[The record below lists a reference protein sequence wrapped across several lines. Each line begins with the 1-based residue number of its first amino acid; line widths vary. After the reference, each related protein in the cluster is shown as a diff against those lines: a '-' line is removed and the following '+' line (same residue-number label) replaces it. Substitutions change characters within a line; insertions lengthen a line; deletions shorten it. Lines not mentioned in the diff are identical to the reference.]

1 MNQSLYD
8 YCIQNGRQDL
18 LETWDEEK
26 NLPLTP
32 QMVTAMT
39 GKKAWWSGPCGH
51 SWQRVIGDQVRKGGG
66 CPYCS
71 SQKLL
76 PGFNDLATRNPG
88 LAAQWNAEKNGD
100 LTPQQ
105 VMPHSNKKTWWRC
118 EKGHE
123 WMAAISSRSNGYSCP
138 YCNNRRTLPGYN
150 DLATRDPELAAQW
163 DYDANAPLTP
173 NQVMPHTDKSVFW
186 ICQKGHHWK
195 APISRRSTGKGCP
208 ICANMKIIPGLNDFA
223 TLRPDLMKEWD
234 YAKNGDVSP
243 QQLSEKTDK
252 KVWWCC
258 KLGHEWQASLKFRAR
273 GKVGCPI
280 CANNAILTGFNDLA
294 TTYPN
299 LAAQWDQKKNGD
311 LTPQQVTSGSD
322 KEVWWICEKGHE
334 WKVSVMNRT
343 RRGDGCPYCSNRKV
357 LAGFNDL
364 ATIAPGVAAQWHPS
378 RNGSLMP
385 QDVVAGSGR
394 IVWWQCPLGHE
405 WESAISKRVLRQD
418 KCPYCVNRR
427 VWPGFNDLAT
437 LEPEIAAQWHPALNG
452 SLTAHTVLAGSNRY
466 AWWICHEGHV
476 WRTIISNRTSPRSR
490 SGCPV
495 CAGNIDEKR
504 LAYYQKLMDETYS
517 QLGIDRGKVDP

>member
-1 MNQSLYD
+1 
-8 YCIQNGRQDL
+8 
-18 LETWDEEK
+18 
-26 NLPLTP
+26 
-32 QMVTAMT
+32 
-39 GKKAWWSGPCGH
+39 
-51 SWQRVIGDQVRKGGG
+51 
-66 CPYCS
+66 
-71 SQKLL
+71 
-76 PGFNDLATRNPG
+76 
-88 LAAQWNAEKNGD
+88 
-100 LTPQQ
+100 
-105 VMPHSNKKTWWRC
+105 MPHSGKKVWWRC

-123 WMAAISSRSNGYSCP
+123 WMASVISRSRGYGCP
-138 YCNNRRTLPGYN
+138 YCNNRTPLPGYN
-150 DLATRDPELAAQW
+150 DLATRNPELAAQW

-173 NQVMPHTDKSVFW
+173 DQVMPHTDKSVFW
-186 ICQKGHHWK
+186 ICEKGHHWK
-195 APISRRSTGKGCP
+195 AHISSRSTGTGCP

-322 KEVWWICEKGHE
+322 KKVWWICDKGHE
-334 WKVSVMNRT
+334 WMTSVMNRT

-364 ATIAPGVAAQWHPS
+364 ATIAPGIAAQWHPS
-378 RNGSLMP
+378 RNGSLTP
-385 QDVVAGSGR
+385 QDVGAGSMR
-394 IVWWQCPLGHE
+394 NVWWQCPLGHE
-405 WESAISKRVLRQD
+405 WEAAISKRVLRQD

-495 CAGNIDEKR
+495 CAGNIGEKR
-504 LAYYQKLMDETYS
+504 LAYYQKLMDETYL
-517 QLGIDRGKVDP
+517 QLGIDRGKTDP